1 MDELLGKTGLL
12 GCSAVHSA
20 QHPEKTMST
29 FSRPQYSLI
38 SLACHLSYSVIP
50 EGRSECRVCR
60 KGGLSINL
68 QCGNVTT
75 ERTEVMLF

>member
-12 GCSAVHSA
+12 GCSALHSG
-20 QHPEKTMST
+20 QHPQKIVSV

-38 SLACHLSYSVIP
+38 SLACQLCYSMTP
-50 EGRSECRVCR
+50 EGRSECRVCHE
-60 KGGLSINL
+60 GGLSINL